1 MMQFYQ
7 WFLEPGEIQVRGFFS
22 TIWNEINYK
31 MSSNGNRFSSR
42 NNDFVKL
49 GNWTLVLNCSL
60 ITPIAFSTLHSD
72 TNSDFLIPLFLQQSV
87 VDKIVQLW
95 NIKGLNHQIAKK
107 KGLENLSLS
116 KELEVFLERN
126 IRFLDKRSIHGTTT
140 SKWLQ
145 SAHLFQKLNVTCF
158 IKE

>member
-95 NIKGLNHQIAKK
+95 NIKGFWRCYLYSCTIQALKKWCQHCQDWYLARFGNTKAK
-107 KGLENLSLS
+107 
-116 KELEVFLERN
+116 
-126 IRFLDKRSIHGTTT
+126 
-140 SKWLQ
+140 
-145 SAHLFQKLNVTCF
+145 
-158 IKE
+158 